1 MSANDPNARSAGMPL
16 PLTASLSS
24 PRRFFQGDL
33 GRALL
38 LSQGIALIWWLV
50 ALWARGGGLPI
61 PVWYDQQRTF
71 SPALSHL
78 ADPYAIPGFVC
89 VPWTAPLLAPFSLLP
104 LPLAMLAQLCVYFA
118 ALTGIV
124 FKFGGGVRSV
134 LLALTSFIAFDSA
147 LELNIDWLVCL
158 GLLVPP
164 VWSGPLLLVKPQDAM
179 GYWLSL
185 DGRDLR
191 RAVLVTLA
199 ALLISLAL
207 WGFWPESMA
216 AAIRTWTLGRAYNLA
231 PSALLPW
238 PLAWGTGAALG
249 VLARR
254 RRDPVLGVLAWLFFV
269 PYITLYSLLL
279 PFTLAAARWPRAA
292 AVISA
297 AMWLIYGGVL
307 VWYVLR

>member
-1 MSANDPNARSAGMPL
+1 MSANDPNARSAGMYSL
-16 PLTASLSS
+16 LAASLSS
-24 PRRFFQGDL
+24 LRRFFQGDL

-38 LSQGIALIWWLV
+38 LSQGIALIWWLA

-78 ADPYAIPGFVC
+78 ADPYTIPGFVC
-89 VPWTAPLLAPFSLLP
+89 PPWTAPLLAPFSLLP
-104 LPLAMLAQLCVYFA
+104 LPLAALAQLCVYFA

-124 FKFGGGVRSV
+124 FKLGGSARIA

-164 VWSGPLLLVKPQDAM
+164 AWSGPLLLVKPQDAM

-191 RAVLVTLA
+191 RAILVTLA
-199 ALLISLAL
+199 TLLTSLVL
-207 WGFWPESMA
+207 WGFWPGPMMDG
-216 AAIRTWTLGRAYNLA
+216 IRTWTLGRAYNLA

-249 VLARR
+249 IFARR

-279 PFTLAAARWPRAA
+279 PFTLAAVRWPRVAV
-292 AVISA
+292 VISA